1 MASKTDVYEEIALD
15 RSEEMPQ
22 GAHWSH
28 CSVGQEPGETGTQSE
43 VPDFCLRQW
52 HPNEL

>member
-1 MASKTDVYEEIALD
+1 MVSEKDAFEEITLD

-28 CSVGQEPGETGTQSE
+28 CSVGQEEPSEIGTESE
-43 VPDFCLRQW
+43 VPISA
-52 HPNEL
+52 